1 MASNQ
6 ECLQQKLSPK
16 CLFVFLA
23 IFFFF
28 FFYKQSQYIWSKA
41 LKSPNEAHPNEE
53 NCNNVRG
60 VGEITLKVEHSNTNS
75 IVNALKLKKELF
87 SVI

>member
-1 MASNQ
+1 MFAAKTQ
-6 ECLQQKLSPK
+6 PK
-16 CLFVFLA
+16 VSFCVSCN
-23 IFFFF
+23 FFFF

-41 LKSPNEAHPNEE
+41 LKSPNAARPNEE